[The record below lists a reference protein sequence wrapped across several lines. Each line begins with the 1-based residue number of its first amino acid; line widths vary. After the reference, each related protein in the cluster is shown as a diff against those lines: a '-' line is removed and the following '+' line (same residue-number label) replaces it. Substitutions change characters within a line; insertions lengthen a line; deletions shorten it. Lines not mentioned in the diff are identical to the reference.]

1 VWRYIKQLWV
11 RHRRAQL
18 AANYRKGTDMDVIDD
33 LQTAAEQQ
41 ANGIIRY
48 VRENPLAM
56 VAGALI
62 LGALLARFAFL
73 GNPKDAP

>member
-1 VWRYIKQLWV
+1 
-11 RHRRAQL
+11 
-18 AANYRKGTDMDVIDD
+18 MEVIDD
-33 LQTAAEQQ
+33 LETAVERR
-41 ANGIIRY
+41 ANGVARY
-48 VRENPLAM
+48 VIENPLAM